1 MSGSLEG
8 GLWGINPDLGNLKDG
23 DVQFTTDYRVVYDK
37 ILSDWFGLEQNRFKN
52 YRSKITD

>member
-8 GLWGINPDLGNLKDG
+8 GLWGIHPDLGNLKDG

-37 ILSDWFGLEQNRFKN
+37 ILSD
-52 YRSKITD
+52 